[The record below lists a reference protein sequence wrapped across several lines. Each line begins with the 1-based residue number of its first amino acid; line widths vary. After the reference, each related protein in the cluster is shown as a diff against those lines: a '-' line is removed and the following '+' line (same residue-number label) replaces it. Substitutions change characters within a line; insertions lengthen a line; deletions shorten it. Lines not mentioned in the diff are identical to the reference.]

1 MTKTEFRI
9 HILNLLVHN
18 QKKVAA
24 KYIWPWM
31 DFNEQTERIWN
42 ALEKHQFVAI
52 MGHGSASKTF
62 TCAAWFLLDWWS
74 RQNETA
80 LIVTS
85 DTVESMKKRIWGDI
99 KTFHHKTPVHL
110 GGTVLESRRMIKS
123 SDIDEKNAI
132 HAMAAESEDSQTK
145 IQGIHAKF
153 VRVMVDEADN
163 KFSRSIWKAINNLS
177 SSGNI
182 KVVALANPVDRTSEF
197 GRHCEPVNGWS
208 SINPEIDHEWD
219 STMGYHVLRLDALR
233 NPNFTDPAFPLGSDR
248 YEYLAGKT
256 YVDLMRKNEGENSLD
271 WWCYVRAWYPPEGS
285 IQRIFSPDVIEKACK
300 QFTFYT
306 HVTPCGACDPAFE
319 GGDDCVVV
327 FGQMGKLADT
337 VKFGLRVNE
346 YIKIKRKDTT
356 KPVTIDFGDQIIQLC
371 KDRSID
377 PLNFCLDSTGNALG
391 LSDYIRHT
399 WSHSVLPVSFGG
411 SPTNMHITGND
422 SKIASD
428 RFDRFVSE
436 LWYVAREWCKSG
448 LVWLRDPPRELKQ
461 QLEGRIYELVSGSQK
476 IKVESKERMKKRGLD
491 SPDYGDALCLLIHLT
506 RTRSQ
511 GYIPSFNPGKK
522 VDKLRSFRK
531 NASDFEPVYGTNKE
545 YQ

>member
-1 MTKTEFRI
+1 MKEMTKTEFRI
-9 HILNLLVHN
+9 HILNLLVNN

-24 KYIWPWM
+24 KYIWPWL
-31 DFNEQTERIWN
+31 DFNEQTQRIWDC
-42 ALEKHQFVAI
+42 LEKYQFLAI

-62 TCAAWFLLDWWS
+62 TCAAWFLLDWWQKHS
-74 RQNETA
+74 ETA
-80 LIVTS
+80 LVLTS
-85 DTVESMKKRIWGDI
+85 DTIPSMQRRVWSDMKVLHTKV
-99 KTFHHKTPVHL
+99 PVLL
-110 GGTVLESRRMIKS
+110 GGTINESKRMIKYA
-123 SDIDEKNAI
+123 DFDDKNAI
-132 HAMAAESEDSQTK
+132 HAVAAESDDSATK
-145 IQGIHAKF
+145 IQGLHSKF
-153 VRVMVDEADN
+153 VRVLVDEADN
-163 KFSRSIWKAINNLS
+163 KHSKSIWKAISNLS
-177 SSGNI
+177 TSGDF
-182 KVVALANPVDRTSEF
+182 KVAALANPIDRSSEF
-197 GRHCEPVNGWS
+197 GQHCEPVEGWS
-208 SINPEIDHEWD
+208 SINPDADYEWD
-219 STMGYHVLRLDALR
+219 SRMGYHVLRLDGLKSPNLTLGYDKYPFLLTNKGVELLR
-233 NPNFTDPAFPLGSDR
+233 T
-248 YEYLAGKT
+248 
-256 YVDLMRKNEGENSLD
+256 NEGENSLD

-327 FGQMGKLADT
+327 FGQMGKLDDT

-346 YIKIKRKDTT
+346 YIKIKRKDPS
-356 KPVTIDFGDQIIQLC
+356 KPVTIDFGDQLIQLC

-448 LVWLRDPPRELKQ
+448 LVWLRDPPRELKS

-531 NASDFEPVYGTNKE
+531 NASDFEPVYGTGKE